1 MTLIY
6 CKYNLY
12 YNIIMKSFAI
22 LMLLYS
28 TCIHNGQAVKL
39 NYPGVRMLPNS
50 NQEVRFAQMK
60 NKASKWDESLTNV
73 VNDKEYMSEEA
84 DVLSEHKIDNPS

>member
-1 MTLIY
+1 
-6 CKYNLY
+6 
-12 YNIIMKSFAI
+12 
-22 LMLLYS
+22 
-28 TCIHNGQAVKL
+28 
-39 NYPGVRMLPNS
+39 MLPNS
-50 NQEVRFAQMK
+50 NYEVRFAQMK